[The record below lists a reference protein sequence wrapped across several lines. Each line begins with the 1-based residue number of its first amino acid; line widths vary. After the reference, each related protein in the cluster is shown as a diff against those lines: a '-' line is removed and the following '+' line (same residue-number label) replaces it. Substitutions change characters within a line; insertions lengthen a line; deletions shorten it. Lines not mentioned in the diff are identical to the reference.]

1 MYLIPS
7 TMNLREELLQV
18 EEEVLFKPCKK
29 VIELKQNEKYRIGK
43 LKRCVTKF
51 GERIVADLGEFQT
64 FFPMRYNKLSDAA
77 ITEINRGS
85 FNFTYLCPLGRTASI
100 KIEEEL

>member
-1 MYLIPS
+1 
-7 TMNLREELLQV
+7 MNLREELLQV

-51 GERIVADLGEFQT
+51 GERIVADLGEFQVIFHFYFLKRLKT
-64 FFPMRYNKLSDAA
+64 
-77 ITEINRGS
+77 
-85 FNFTYLCPLGRTASI
+85 
-100 KIEEEL
+100 